1 MSRVGAGVYFFAWV
15 IVLAILGIVRTERS
29 DA

>member
-1 MSRVGAGVYFFAWV
+1 MSRLGAGLYFFAWV
-15 IVLAILGIVRTERS
+15 IALPILGVIRTERS